1 MLKKVSAYLAFHFHA
16 AITSLNFL
24 CRRPLATGMT
34 IIVIAIT
41 LALPTLFWVF
51 NDNLAQLTANWQR
64 GGHISLYLKM
74 PITAKDEAAFL
85 EHVRTTAGVG
95 NATLKTADE
104 GLTELET
111 QEGMQDIR
119 RYLPENPLPSVIEV
133 VPALDISTPAKLE
146 QLFDQLKANPQV
158 DQAKLDMQWIQRL
171 HAILGFVAK
180 TADGLVILLA
190 LAVVLIIGNTLR
202 LAIHNRHEEIQILK
216 LIGATDPYIIRPFL
230 YSGIWYG
237 LGGAV
242 LAVLFVNIFIL
253 SLVLAVNQL
262 AEVYQMHYS
271 ILGLTILQILL
282 LIGSATVL
290 GWIGARLSVKSQ
302 LASIEPYN

>member
-1 MLKKVSAYLAFHFHA
+1 MLDKISAYLVFHFHA

-34 IIVIAIT
+34 IVVIAIT

-74 PITAKDEAAFL
+74 PIAAKDEISFL
-85 EHVRTTAGVG
+85 DHIRQTAGVG
-95 NATLKTADE
+95 HATLKTAAE
-104 GLTELET
+104 GLAELET
-111 QEGMQDIR
+111 QEGMQEIR
-119 RYLPENPLPSVIEV
+119 RYLPENPLPTVIEV
-133 VPALDISTPAKLE
+133 VPALDINTPAKLE
-146 QLFDQLKANPQV
+146 QLYAQLKTNPQV
-158 DQAKLDMQWIQRL
+158 DQAKLDMQWIERL

-180 TADGLVILLA
+180 TAHGLMLLLA

-202 LAIHNRHEEIQILK
+202 LAIHNRHEEIQVLK

-237 LGGAV
+237 FGGAI

-271 ILGLTILQILL
+271 ILGLTFRQILL
-282 LIGSATVL
+282 LIGSAIFL
-290 GWIGARLSVKSQ
+290 GWLGARLSVKSQ